1 MFVSS
6 EPANAPKPKLG
17 DVSYNN
23 NFASKNNKPFE
34 GVELVFNP
42 DIFSNSGPKIGQNSF

>member
-1 MFVSS
+1 VSS
-6 EPANAPKPKLG
+6 DGPSNIPKPKLG

-23 NFASKNNKPFE
+23 NFANKPFSKPFE

-42 DIFSNSGPKIGQNSF
+42 DIFN